1 MRISRNLAYAL
12 TALAAV
18 AWATSGTFTVL
29 ATDNGA
35 TALQVA
41 VFGGTISAMILIP
54 AIAIFDPG
62 SLRIARKDVVPFLVF
77 SLLTGTFFSL
87 AWYYAIDLTSVTTAV
102 ILLYMY
108 PSIVTVAGV
117 FVLGERLTK
126 GKAVALPLTF
136 VGCVLVAEAFD
147 LEQLRLNMLGILL
160 GLYAAL
166 AAALY
171 YLWGKKFLA
180 RYSAN
185 TIVLYMTGFSV
196 PFLVLIA
203 NPFDLAKTSLPSVA
217 WLNILMIAIIPTTI
231 GFVVSMVALK
241 HIEASKASI
250 VASIE
255 PVAAAAIAYVV
266 LSEQIAVVQ
275 VVGVALVFLGVLLL
289 RLTSEEQDGEV
300 TEAPRPPVIETH

>member
-1 MRISRNLAYAL
+1 MAYAL
-12 TALAAV
+12 TAVAAV

-41 VFGGTISAMILIP
+41 VFGGTLSAMILIP

-62 SLRIARKDVVPFLVF
+62 SLRVARKDVVPFLVF

-87 AWYYAIDLTSVTTAV
+87 AWYHAVDLTSVTTAV

-136 VGCVLVAEAFD
+136 VGCVLVAEAYD

-185 TIVLYMTGFSV
+185 TVVLYMTGFSA

-203 NPFDLAKTSLPSVA
+203 NPIELARTSLPSIA

-266 LSEQIAVVQ
+266 LSEQIAAVQ
-275 VVGVALVFLGVLLL
+275 VAGVALVFLGVLLL
-289 RLTSEEQDGEV
+289 RLTSEEQEGEADE
-300 TEAPRPPVIETH
+300 TARPPVIETH

>member
-1 MRISRNLAYAL
+1 MAYAL
-12 TALAAV
+12 MALAAV

-35 TALQVA
+35 TVMHVA
-41 VFGGTISAMILIP
+41 VFGGALSAMILIP
-54 AIAIFDPG
+54 AIAVFDPR
-62 SLRIARKDVVPFLVF
+62 SLRIARKDIVPFLVF

-108 PSIVTVAGV
+108 PSIVTVASV
-117 FVLGERLTK
+117 FVLGEGLTK
-126 GKAVALPLTF
+126 GKAVALPITF
-136 VGCVLVAEAFD
+136 IGCVLVAEAYD
-147 LEQLRLNMLGILL
+147 LDQLRLNIAGILL
-160 GLYAAL
+160 GLYAAFS
-166 AAALY
+166 AALY

-203 NPFDLAKTSLPSVA
+203 NPVELVRTSLSSFA
-217 WLNILMIAIIPTTI
+217 WFNILMIAIIPTTI

-266 LSEQIAVVQ
+266 LSEHIAAVQAAGVV
-275 VVGVALVFLGVLLL
+275 LVFVGVLLL
-289 RLTSEEQDGEV
+289 RLASEEPDGEAS
-300 TEAPRPPVIETH
+300 EAPRPPAIEAR

>member
-1 MRISRNLAYAL
+1 MAYAL
-12 TALAAV
+12 MALAAV

-35 TALQVA
+35 TVMQVA
-41 VFGGTISAMILIP
+41 VFGGALSAMILIP
-54 AIAIFDPG
+54 AIAVFDPR
-62 SLRIARKDVVPFLVF
+62 SLRIARKDIVPFLVF

-108 PSIVTVAGV
+108 PSIVTVASV

-136 VGCVLVAEAFD
+136 IGCVLVAEAYD
-147 LEQLRLNMLGILL
+147 LDQLRLNMAGILL
-160 GLYAAL
+160 GLYAAFS
-166 AAALY
+166 AALY

-203 NPFDLAKTSLPSVA
+203 NPVELVRTSLPSFA

-231 GFVVSMVALK
+231 GFVVSMVALN

-266 LSEQIAVVQ
+266 LSEHIAAVQAAGVV
-275 VVGVALVFLGVLLL
+275 LVFVGVLLL
-289 RLTSEEQDGEV
+289 RLASEEPDGEAA
-300 TEAPRPPVIETH
+300 EAPRPPAIETR